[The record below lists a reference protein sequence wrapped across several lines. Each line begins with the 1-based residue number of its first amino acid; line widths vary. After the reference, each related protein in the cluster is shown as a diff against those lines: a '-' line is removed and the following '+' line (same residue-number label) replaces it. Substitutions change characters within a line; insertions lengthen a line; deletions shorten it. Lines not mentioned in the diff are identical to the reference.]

1 MRIIPYVFNFMFIKT
16 FKKFKHYINLPYIDD
31 DELKY
36 KPSIYILNFNQ
47 SLLYENYLN
56 ISTNYSY

>member
-16 FKKFKHYINLPYIDD
+16 VKKFKHYINLPYIDD

-47 SLLYENYLN
+47 SLLNENYLN

>member
-1 MRIIPYVFNFMFIKT
+1 MRIIQYVFNFMFIKT
-16 FKKFKHYINLPYIDD
+16 IKKFKHYMNLPYLDD

-36 KPSIYILNFNQ
+36 KPSINNINFNQ
-47 SLLYENYLN
+47 SFLQKNYLN